1 MDHAL
6 AVVGPT
12 EQAKALT
19 KEAGELAAGVDA
31 ELTLLHVADEDDY
44 DEQRE
49 QLAQITRGDSTYSVG
64 QAVEGARA
72 YASDIGR
79 EVLEDVD
86 VEYSAVGS
94 VGERAETILAEARK
108 RDCDHVFI
116 TGRERS
122 PTGKAL
128 FGDDTQRL
136 ILDAS
141 MPVTVIT
148 E

>member
-12 EQAKALT
+12 ETAKTLT
-19 KEAGELAAGVDA
+19 REAGELAAGVDA
-31 ELTLLHVADEDDY
+31 TLTLLHVTDEDEY

-49 QLAQITRGDSTYSVG
+49 QLQQVTRGDSTYSVG

-79 EVLEDVD
+79 EVLEGVGI
-86 VEYSAVGS
+86 EYEAVGS
-94 VGERAETILAEARK
+94 VGERAETVLREARE
-108 RDCDHVFI
+108 RDCDHVFV
-116 TGRERS
+116 TGAKRS

-128 FGDDTQRL
+128 FGDDTQRI
-136 ILDAS
+136 ILEADR
-141 MPVTVIT
+141 PVTVVT

>member
-12 EQAKALT
+12 ETAKALT
-19 KEAGELAAGVDA
+19 REAGELAAGVDA
-31 ELTLLHVADEDDY
+31 ELTLLHVTDEDEY

-49 QLAQITRGDSTYSVG
+49 QLAQISRGDSTYSVG

-86 VEYSAVGS
+86 VPYESAGS
-94 VGERAETILAEARK
+94 VGERVETILSEARR
-108 RDCDHVFI
+108 RDCDHIFI
-116 TGRERS
+116 AGRKRS

-128 FGDDTQRL
+128 FGDDTQEL
-136 ILDAS
+136 ILDAEV
-141 MPVTVIT
+141 PVTVVT